1 MNPPKTAQ
9 HPYVHEEQGVK
20 RADPYHWLVERDNSE
35 VIAHLQAENA
45 YTEHMLEPH
54 KAIKQTIYNETL
66 ARIQETDQDF
76 PWPYGDYEYYF
87 KTQEGLQHDIFCR
100 RPRGGGPET
109 IIFDENTHASQY
121 DYFEV
126 GQYALNIIQNKLAI
140 SVDTSGDERYEV
152 WMLDLEKPGAHT
164 RILEDVASSIVFS
177 TNHRDIWYCRYDDA
191 QRPYQVWCHD
201 TQGEQADELIHEEKD
216 ERYSLAIY
224 RSMSDAYLLIN
235 IASKLTSEVYFTE
248 AHQPRGPL
256 QLFHARE
263 HSHEYDIDHQGEYFY
278 IRTNED
284 GASFSLKR
292 CRIDNIAHDQW
303 ETVVL
308 LAPSVPLDG
317 FSIFKDHIVL
327 ECRRDGLSQICIL
340 KVDDLSRHWMT
351 FDEPTYTIHLGQNWE
366 YATDSLRLTYV
377 SLASPPCDFAYD
389 MNTREKKLLKQ
400 APVLGDFN
408 AKDYTSERIFAT
420 ARDGTRIPISLVYKT
435 ALKQNNMPLSL
446 NGYGAYG
453 IDSDPYFSYSRL
465 SLLNRGFIYAIAHI
479 RGGGEYGDAWHE
491 AGRFLHKKNTFTDF
505 IDCAKYLIEQQY
517 TSADQMIIS
526 GGSAGGLLIG
536 AVLNEAPE
544 LFRAAIAHVPF
555 VDVLNTM
562 LDEKLPLTVLEYEEW
577 GNPHDPTYYEYI
589 RSYAPYENVRQAAY
603 PTVFAT
609 AGLNDPRVPYW
620 EAAKWVA
627 RLRDNQI
634 NNAPIL
640 LKVQMSAGHQGR
652 TGRYHEIEE
661 VAEEFSFILG
671 FVLNRNAS
679 Q

>member
-1 MNPPKTAQ
+1 
-9 HPYVHEEQGVK
+9 
-20 RADPYHWLVERDNSE
+20 
-35 VIAHLQAENA
+35 
-45 YTEHMLEPH
+45 
-54 KAIKQTIYNETL
+54 
-66 ARIQETDQDF
+66 
-76 PWPYGDYEYYF
+76 
-87 KTQEGLQHDIFCR
+87 
-100 RPRGGGPET
+100 
-109 IIFDENTHASQY
+109 
-121 DYFEV
+121 
-126 GQYALNIIQNKLAI
+126 
-140 SVDTSGDERYEV
+140 
-152 WMLDLEKPGAHT
+152 
-164 RILEDVASSIVFS
+164 
-177 TNHRDIWYCRYDDA
+177 
-191 QRPYQVWCHD
+191 
-201 TQGEQADELIHEEKD
+201 
-216 ERYSLAIY
+216 
-224 RSMSDAYLLIN
+224 
-235 IASKLTSEVYFTE
+235 
-248 AHQPRGPL
+248 
-256 QLFHARE
+256 
-263 HSHEYDIDHQGEYFY
+263 
-278 IRTNED
+278 
-284 GASFSLKR
+284 
-292 CRIDNIAHDQW
+292 
-303 ETVVL
+303 
-308 LAPSVPLDG
+308 
-317 FSIFKDHIVL
+317 
-327 ECRRDGLSQICIL
+327 
-340 KVDDLSRHWMT
+340 
-351 FDEPTYTIHLGQNWE
+351 
-366 YATDSLRLTYV
+366 
-377 SLASPPCDFAYD
+377 

-634 NNAPIL
+634 NDAPIL
-640 LKVQMSAGHQGR
+640 LKVQMSAGHQGP